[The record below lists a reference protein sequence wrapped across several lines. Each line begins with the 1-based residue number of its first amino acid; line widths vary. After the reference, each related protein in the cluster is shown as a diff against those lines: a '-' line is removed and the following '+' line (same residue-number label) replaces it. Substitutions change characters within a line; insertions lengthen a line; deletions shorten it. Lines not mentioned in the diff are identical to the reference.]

1 MLRPCGSYDKHLL
14 AKALDHG
21 GDLAVAF
28 VWSCYAMLR
37 DATRRVQA
45 ESCSATLIM
54 APFHALSVL
63 FCKRGLQ
70 RYNMLQHVTACYS
83 MLQHV
88 TTYFSTFQY
97 IQPSG
102 PTCD

>member
-1 MLRPCGSYDKHLL
+1 
-14 AKALDHG
+14 
-21 GDLAVAF
+21 
-28 VWSCYAMLR
+28 MLR

-45 ESCSATLIM
+45 ESCSATLIV

-70 RYNMLQHVTACYS
+70 RYNMLQHVT
-83 MLQHV
+83 
-88 TTYFSTFQY
+88 TYFNTFQY
-97 IQPSG
+97 IQPWG

>member
-1 MLRPCGSYDKHLL
+1 MLRD
-14 AKALDHG
+14 ATR
-21 GDLAVAF
+21 
-28 VWSCYAMLR
+28 CYAMLR

-45 ESCSATLIM
+45 ESCSATLIV

-70 RYNMLQHVTACYS
+70 RYNMLQHVT
-83 MLQHV
+83 
-88 TTYFSTFQY
+88 TYFNTFQY
-97 IQPSG
+97 IQPWG